1 MTRYSMIMR
10 VILCIIAYGYI
21 DLTIHKRLLEF
32 PICAG
37 VFFLGRGCARK
48 RRRPTEMSSFGYFS
62 LPHWSRRIPTM
73 TALQTRKSQLE
84 PRFISEIQEHVK
96 GICVI

>member
-1 MTRYSMIMR
+1 
-10 VILCIIAYGYI
+10 
-21 DLTIHKRLLEF
+21 
-32 PICAG
+32 
-37 VFFLGRGCARK
+37 
-48 RRRPTEMSSFGYFS
+48 MSSFGYFS